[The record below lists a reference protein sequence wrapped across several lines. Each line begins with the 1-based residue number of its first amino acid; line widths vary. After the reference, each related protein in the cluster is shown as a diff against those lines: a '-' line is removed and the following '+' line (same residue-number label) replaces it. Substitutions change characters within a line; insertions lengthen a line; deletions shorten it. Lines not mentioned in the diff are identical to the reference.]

1 MQEVQQAQQ
10 SGQVPPDQL
19 QQMSSQMQM
28 AIEKFSSPVLA
39 QLTQELLE
47 SIGQGDETDP
57 LVQIREQELALKEK
71 EIDADN
77 QQFESKQQQR
87 LQEKLLENE
96 IAKQRLGVQK
106 DVADD
111 KLDVA
116 IRRLDQQAELKLLD
130 MQNKNMGGR

>member
-1 MQEVQQAQQ
+1 
-10 SGQVPPDQL
+10 
-19 QQMSSQMQM
+19 M
-28 AIEKFSSPVLA
+28 AVEKFSSPVLA

-57 LVQIREQELALKEK
+57 LVQIREQELAIKEK
-71 EIDADN
+71 EIEVDN

-96 IAKQRLGVQK
+96 IAKQRLNVQK